1 MFDRGFP
8 VRVIS
13 LATVIALLLSHPAGI
28 QAQSDGAMPQEAPAP
43 DSHFDEEARQ
53 VYLAGVAAYDAGRYE
68 AALEYFSRA
77 HALSG
82 RPLLLFNIGSV
93 TERLRRDDES
103 LAAYE
108 AYLEAVPDAPNRAF
122 VESRIVFL
130 REQLNERW
138 RREEAARHALEE
150 ASEVSPA
157 EPAEPTNP
165 AEPAEIADL
174 RVTEPER
181 SAPLRLEMG
190 PAEAPRD
197 ITDEWWFWTL
207 MGIGI
212 VAAGVGVGAA
222 VAAADSGDA
231 APVAADFGS
240 GSAVVAL
247 VAVGEW

>member
-13 LATVIALLLSHPAGI
+13 WVVALLLSHPAVI
-28 QAQSDGAMPQEAPAP
+28 QAQSDGPMPQETPAL
-43 DSHFDEEARQ
+43 DSHLDEEARQ

-108 AYLEAVPDAPNRAF
+108 AYLEAMPDAPNRAF

-130 REQLNERW
+130 REQLDARW

-150 ASEVSPA
+150 EASA
-157 EPAEPTNP
+157 EPSEIAEP
-165 AEPAEIADL
+165 EEIADL
-174 RVTEPER
+174 RVTDPER
-181 SAPLRLEMG
+181 SAPLRLETSA
-190 PAEAPRD
+190 AEAPRD

-207 MGIGI
+207 MGVAV
-212 VAAGVGVGAA
+212 VAAGVGIGAA
-222 VAAADSGDA
+222 VATADSGDA
-231 APVAADFGS
+231 TPGGIDFGS